1 MIVSDFFR
9 WALNKFMK
17 KSIYDAND
25 NNIIDKAE
33 ALNDGSFGDGNN
45 VTASEARSHIDNNN
59 INKSITKDNEY
70 ECYIIQ

>member
-33 ALNDGSFGDGNN
+33 KLNDGSSGGGNE
-45 VTASEARSHIDNNN
+45 VTALEARSHIDNNN
-59 INKSITKDNEY
+59 IHKSITRDSDY
-70 ECYIIQ
+70 ECWIIQ